1 MPKVADSRL
10 RMRSVRARTT
20 LVASVVVA
28 VALAVAGTVLLLLL
42 RDRLEAAELSAA
54 SLRTRDIA
62 TTIEEEDVPED
73 LSFPG
78 DEDGFS
84 QIVAAD
90 GTVLAA
96 SENIQGEPALSSLR
110 PRDDGSVEQIRG
122 GLPVGDERG
131 RFAISVRSVSTAD
144 GSVAVIAGS
153 SLETVDDTWT
163 AVLVFLIIGS
173 PVLVGLVALVT
184 LKVVD
189 RALAPVEA
197 IRTQVTEITDQGLNK
212 RVPEPGS
219 GDEIDRLAASMNS
232 MLARLEQSSERQRRF
247 VADASHELRSPLA
260 SARTTLEVTQR
271 HHDDP
276 AAILASIDDALIDH
290 DRLEHLLADLL
301 TLARLDDPSAAAAM
315 TPVDVGDLAEEFVA
329 KTADPHLQ
337 VTRIAS
343 GANVMGRS
351 TQLERVLT
359 NLTENA
365 LANCNESVEVSVDTT
380 NSDVIIRVDDDGPGI
395 PAADRERVFDRF
407 VRLDEARTSELGT
420 GLGLAIVREIIR
432 EHGGN
437 VAIEESRLGGA
448 GLIVR
453 LPRLTNGQVVR
464 DA

>member
-1 MPKVADSRL
+1 MK
-10 RMRSVRARTT
+10 SVRARTT

-42 RDRLEAAELSAA
+42 RDRLVAAELSAA
-54 SLRTRDIA
+54 SLRSRDIA
-62 TTIEEEDVPED
+62 ATVEEDDVPDD

-84 QIVAAD
+84 QVVASD

-110 PRDDGSVEQIRG
+110 PQDDDSVEQIRG

-131 RFAISVRSVSTAD
+131 RFAISARTVSSED
-144 GSVAVIAGS
+144 GPVIVIAGS
-153 SLETVDDTWT
+153 SLEAVDDTWT
-163 AVLVFLIIGS
+163 AVLVFLLIGS

-197 IRTQVTEITDQGLNK
+197 IRNQVAEITDQGLNK

-219 GDEIDRLAASMNS
+219 GDEIDRLAAGMNS

-247 VADASHELRSPLA
+247 VADAAHELRSPLA

-301 TLARLDDPSAAAAM
+301 TLARLDDPSAAASM
-315 TPVDVGDLAEEFVA
+315 TPVDLGDLTEEFVA
-329 KTADPHLQ
+329 KTDNPHLR
-337 VTRIAS
+337 VTRVAR
-343 GANVMGRS
+343 GANVSGRS

-359 NLTENA
+359 NLIENA
-365 LANCNESVEVSVDTT
+365 LTNRYEKVEVSVETT
-380 NSDVIIRVDDDGPGI
+380 DSDVIIRIDDDGPGI
-395 PAADRERVFDRF
+395 PQADRERVFDRF

-420 GLGLAIVREIIR
+420 GLGLAIAREIIR

-437 VAIEESRLGGA
+437 VEIDNSPLGGA
-448 GLIVR
+448 GLIVH
-453 LPRLTNGQVVR
+453 LPRLTDGR
-464 DA
+464 S

>member
-1 MPKVADSRL
+1 
-10 RMRSVRARTT
+10 
-20 LVASVVVA
+20 
-28 VALAVAGTVLLLLL
+28 
-42 RDRLEAAELSAA
+42 
-54 SLRTRDIA
+54 
-62 TTIEEEDVPED
+62 
-73 LSFPG
+73 
-78 DEDGFS
+78 
-84 QIVAAD
+84 
-90 GTVLAA
+90 
-96 SENIQGEPALSSLR
+96 
-110 PRDDGSVEQIRG
+110 
-122 GLPVGDERG
+122 
-131 RFAISVRSVSTAD
+131 
-144 GSVAVIAGS
+144 
-153 SLETVDDTWT
+153 
-163 AVLVFLIIGS
+163 VFLLIGS

-276 AAILASIDDALIDH
+276 AAILASINDALIDH

-315 TPVDVGDLAEEFVA
+315 TPVDVGALTEEFVA
-329 KTADPHLQ
+329 KTADPRLRL
-337 VTRIAS
+337 TRVGS

-359 NLTENA
+359 NLTDNA
-365 LANCNESVEVSVDTT
+365 LANCNETVEVSVDTT
-380 NSDVIIRVDDDGPGI
+380 NSEIVIRVDDDGPGI

-420 GLGLAIVREIIR
+420 GLGLAIVREIVR
-432 EHGGN
+432 EHSGN
-437 VAIEESRLGGA
+437 VAIDHSPLGGA
-448 GLIVR
+448 GLVVR
-453 LPRLTNGQVVR
+453 LPRRVQEISPSS
-464 DA
+464 